1 MAREKRMI
9 KESLFVKND
18 DDILGDNPIKQR
30 NVMEDR
36 GRNQEDTR
44 QQKFTNHSKERGVPD
59 MNLVDESDMIDL
71 ELTGSDISHREG
83 KKANRRFNYVVLLVL
98 ILFLTVLGLLW
109 YIGYN
114 YVI

>member
-1 MAREKRMI
+1 MTREKRMI

-30 NVMEDR
+30 NVMEER
-36 GRNQEDTR
+36 GRNQEETR
-44 QQKFTNHSKERGVPD
+44 QQKFTNFSKERGVPD

-83 KKANRRFNYVVLLVL
+83 KKVNRRFNYVVLLVL